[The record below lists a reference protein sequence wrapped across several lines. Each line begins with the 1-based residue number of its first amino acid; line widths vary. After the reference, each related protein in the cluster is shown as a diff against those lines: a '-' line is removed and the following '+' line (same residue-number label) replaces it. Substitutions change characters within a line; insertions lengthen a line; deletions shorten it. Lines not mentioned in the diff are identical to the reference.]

1 MSLGFSAF
9 AGLASFTGA
18 VLSSDFFTSGDV
30 PGFAGDAFGS
40 TVGLMTGLATGL
52 AVAVGA
58 GVGLFSGLFG
68 VDSVPV
74 QAPNAADE
82 TAKTVANTILLI
94 DFSSFE

>member
-1 MSLGFSAF
+1 MLTGFASLPVSD
-9 AGLASFTGA
+9 
-18 VLSSDFFTSGDV
+18 LSSDFFTSGDAT
-30 PGFAGDAFGS
+30 GFIGDAFGS
-40 TVGLMTGLATGL
+40 TVGLMTGLTAGL

-68 VDSVPV
+68 VEAVPL